1 MTAKQALVVRSRS
14 ARHDIGW
21 EELQYQIFLCKRI
34 QESEE
39 SEARGECYT
48 TQEVLER
55 LGLCPK
61 SSG

>member
-1 MTAKQALVVRSRS
+1 MTAKQALLEL
-14 ARHDIGW
+14 AQTAPDDIGW
-21 EELQYQIFLCKRI
+21 EELQYQILLRKRV
-34 QESEE
+34 QDSLE